1 MVWNEDL
8 AKLKQQL
15 KAQDPKE
22 SPPPPKPVPAP
33 LPGKSMAEEDAAFL
47 SAMGV
52 RKAAPSPAPSLLPA
66 AQAPP
71 AGPAWPAAQ
80 PAVEPAVQ
88 AEDFQSAMA
97 QLGGVKNLGAD
108 PLKPQ
113 GTPANP
119 AGPVRAAPAPMAPVP
134 VAPLPA
140 PPAPSPGML
149 ARPAH
154 LPADAEPEA
163 ETVDIPPPPP
173 QGIRPRPGPLL
184 IQLAAGMA
192 IDVDASIDLRGH
204 SISDAKER
212 LRERIADGLAMGWR
226 TLHVNLGQGEALK
239 QGFLAFLASPSAGAV
254 QRYAQAPVP
263 MGGPQA
269 WILYLGVPGA

>member
-1 MVWNEDL
+1 MVWNDDL

-22 SPPPPKPVPAP
+22 SPPPPKPTPPPQPAR
-33 LPGKSMAEEDAAFL
+33 SMAEEDSAFL

-52 RKAAPSPAPSLLPA
+52 RRSPQPAPAALPAVTPEPQAAALLPPE
-66 AQAPP
+66 PP
-71 AGPAWPAAQ
+71 P
-80 PAVEPAVQ
+80 
-88 AEDFQSAMA
+88 EDFRSAMA
-97 QLGGVKNLGAD
+97 QLGGVKSLGPG
-108 PLKPQ
+108 PL
-113 GTPANP
+113 
-119 AGPVRAAPAPMAPVP
+119 VAAPAPAPPGAQAPALAVP
-134 VAPLPA
+134 PAPAPTPA
-140 PPAPSPGML
+140 PPAAPTLSQGML

-154 LPADAEPEA
+154 LPPDAEPEA

-192 IDVDASIDLRGH
+192 IEVDASIDLRSH

-226 TLHVNLGQGEALK
+226 TLHVHLGPGEALK
-239 QGFLAFLASPSAGAV
+239 QGFLAFLASPAASSV

-263 MGGPQA
+263 MGGNQS
-269 WILYLGVPGA
+269 WILYLGVPGS

>member
-1 MVWNEDL
+1 
-8 AKLKQQL
+8 
-15 KAQDPKE
+15 
-22 SPPPPKPVPAP
+22 
-33 LPGKSMAEEDAAFL
+33 
-47 SAMGV
+47 
-52 RKAAPSPAPSLLPA
+52 
-66 AQAPP
+66 
-71 AGPAWPAAQ
+71 
-80 PAVEPAVQ
+80 
-88 AEDFQSAMA
+88 
-97 QLGGVKNLGAD
+97 
-108 PLKPQ
+108 
-113 GTPANP
+113 
-119 AGPVRAAPAPMAPVP
+119 
-134 VAPLPA
+134 
-140 PPAPSPGML
+140 
-149 ARPAH
+149 
-154 LPADAEPEA
+154 
-163 ETVDIPPPPP
+163 VDIPPPPP

-239 QGFLAFLASPSAGAV
+239 QGFLAFLASPAASAV

>member
-1 MVWNEDL
+1 MVWNDDL

-22 SPPPPKPVPAP
+22 SPPPPKPTPPPQPAR
-33 LPGKSMAEEDAAFL
+33 SMAEEDSAFL

-52 RKAAPSPAPSLLPA
+52 RRSPQPVPTALPA
-66 AQAPP
+66 ATPEPQAATLLPP
-71 AGPAWPAAQ
+71 EAA
-80 PAVEPAVQ
+80 P
-88 AEDFQSAMA
+88 EDFRTAMA
-97 QLGGVKNLGAD
+97 QLGGVKSLGPG
-108 PLKPQ
+108 PLAPPPAPV
-113 GTPANP
+113 GAPAPIATPPATSALAPPATPALAPP
-119 AGPVRAAPAPMAPVP
+119 AGPS
-134 VAPLPA
+134 L
-140 PPAPSPGML
+140 SQGML

-154 LPADAEPEA
+154 LPPDAEPEA

-192 IDVDASIDLRGH
+192 IEVDASIDLRSH

-226 TLHVNLGQGEALK
+226 TLHVHLGPGEALK
-239 QGFLAFLASPSAGAV
+239 QGFLAFLASPAASSV

-263 MGGPQA
+263 MGGNQS
-269 WILYLGVPGA
+269 WILYLGVPGS